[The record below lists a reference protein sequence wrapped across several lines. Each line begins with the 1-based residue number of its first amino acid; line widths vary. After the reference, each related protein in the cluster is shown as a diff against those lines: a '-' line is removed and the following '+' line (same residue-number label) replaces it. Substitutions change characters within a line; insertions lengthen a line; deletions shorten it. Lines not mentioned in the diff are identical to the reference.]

1 MPTLTRLAVLILLLW
16 SAGPLL
22 AQEGSAQ
29 LFDIRIS
36 QWDRALDEVAR
47 EVAQGDLTQRDRADL
62 RKRLGDLQKEI
73 AGATSDIDGALSPL
87 LRERDA
93 LGPPPEEGAPAEAPS
108 VVAERES
115 LNQSIAR
122 LEGRVKQADLLVQ
135 RARDL
140 DARLATLS
148 REARFEQLLDRWPLP
163 LAPATISRAVPE
175 LFRHFGAMAEAPGQ
189 WWLQLSPAQQQ
200 DALIYRF
207 LLVLVLAIAVGMV
220 ARRLLLHYFGRDPEI
235 AEPSYARRLV
245 GASVEALAN
254 GLIPA
259 LIFGGILS
267 RTTASDRLVTGLV
280 ADMVGIFCAVMIF
293 FVLVRAA
300 ARAGFSPDLP
310 AWRLVEFAPDNA
322 RVLARRIILL
332 AAVFGFDVFM
342 ADATSGLD
350 VSLELESFFNTVM
363 VAALAALLIALMPA
377 RLWAW
382 EATPEAEQAGE
393 DEKVPSASRLWIVL
407 RVAVVVIAIGSLL
420 AALLGYTGLGQRAIK
435 ATVVSGAVI
444 GGLYLLRG
452 LLREMIGGFLRSS
465 LVQDKLALKHPTRNL
480 FKFWTRALLDF
491 VVTLVT
497 FVLLLLIWGVPATD
511 LRNWV
516 RDAFEGIK
524 VGNVTISLGD
534 IFAGLVV
541 FAVALVLTRM
551 LQRVLTERVLPE
563 TNLDTGVQHSLAAGV
578 GYVGVALAAAIA
590 ISTIGLDLSNLA
602 IIAGA
607 LSVGIGFG
615 LQTVVNNF
623 VSGLILL
630 IERPIKVGDWIIAS
644 GHEGYVRRINVRAT
658 ELETFQRASVIIPN
672 SELISSSVINWTHKN
687 KLGRVEV
694 PVGVAYG
701 TDVDLVI
708 ETLMDCLR
716 ADERVL
722 NWPEP
727 FVLFQGFGDS
737 ALDFEAR
744 GFIADV
750 EWVVVIASDLRIAI
764 TRAFQEKGIEIP
776 FPQRDLHLKDID
788 KLTDALGGPP
798 ARPLGP
804 ETAPGP
810 APATRPPSRPVA
822 SETDGADGGD
832 GGGDT

>member
-1 MPTLTRLAVLILLLW
+1 MLAL
-16 SAGPLL
+16 AGPLQ
-22 AQEGSAQ
+22 AQDGSLQ
-29 LFDIRIS
+29 LFDVRLS
-36 QWDRALDEVAR
+36 QWGKSLDEILRDVD
-47 EVAQGDLTQRDRADL
+47 EGELTQRDRADL
-62 RKRLGDLQKEI
+62 RKRLSGLQRDV
-73 AGATSDIDGALSPL
+73 ASATSDIESALKPL
-87 LRERDA
+87 LREREA
-93 LGPPPEEGAPAEAPS
+93 LGPPPEEGEPAEAPS

-115 LNQSIAR
+115 LDQAISR
-122 LEGRVKQADLLVQ
+122 LEGRMKQADLLVQ

-140 DARLATLS
+140 DTRLAVLS

-163 LAPATISRAVPE
+163 LAPATIKRALPE
-175 LFRHFGAMAEAPGQ
+175 LLRHIGAMAEAPGQ
-189 WWLQLSPAQQQ
+189 WWVQLSPAQQQ
-200 DALIYRF
+200 DALIYRV
-207 LLVLVLAIAVGMV
+207 LLVLVLAIAIGMV
-220 ARRLLLHYFGRDPEI
+220 ARRLLLHFFGRDPEI

-259 LIFGGILS
+259 LIFGGILYRS
-267 RTTASDRLVTGLV
+267 LESDSLLTGLV
-280 ADMVGIFCAVMIF
+280 ADMVQDFCAVMIF
-293 FVLVRAA
+293 FVMVRAA
-300 ARAGFSPDLP
+300 ARAGFAPYQP
-310 AWRLVEFAPDNA
+310 AWRLVDFAPDNA
-322 RVLARRIILL
+322 RILARRIILL

-342 ADATSGLD
+342 SGATSGLD
-350 VSLELESFFNTVM
+350 VSLELESFFSTSMIAV
-363 VAALAALLIALMPA
+363 LAALLISLMPA

-382 EATPEAEQAGE
+382 EAAAEAEELGE
-393 DEKVPSASRLWIVL
+393 AEKVASASRLWIVL
-407 RVAVVVIAIGSLL
+407 RFAVVVIAVGSLV
-420 AALLGYTGLGQRAIK
+420 AALLGYTAIGERAIK
-435 ATVVSGAVI
+435 ALVVSGAVI

-452 LLREMIGGFLRSS
+452 LLREMIGAFLRSE

-480 FKFWTRALLDF
+480 FKFWTRALLDLL
-491 VVTLVT
+491 VTLVA
-497 FVLLLLIWGVPATD
+497 FVLLLLVWGVPAAD

-516 RDAFEGIK
+516 RDAVEGVK
-524 VGNVTISLGD
+524 VGNVTISLAD

-541 FAVALVLTRM
+541 FAVALILTRM
-551 LQRVLTERVLPE
+551 LQRVLTERVLPQ

-578 GYVGVALAAAIA
+578 GYVGVALAAALA

-602 IIAGA
+602 LIAGA

-615 LQTVVNNF
+615 LQNVVNNF

-644 GHEGYVRRINVRAT
+644 GHEGYVKRINVRAT

-708 ETLMDCLR
+708 ETLMEVLR
-716 ADERVL
+716 AEERVL

-744 GFIADV
+744 GFIGDV

-764 TRAFQEKGIEIP
+764 ARAFQEKGIEIP

-788 KLTDALGGPP
+788 TLATAIAGNGRDGAEGEETSTAAGLT
-798 ARPLGP
+798 
-804 ETAPGP
+804 PGP
-810 APATRPPSRPVA
+810 RRSTRAVP
-822 SETDGADGGD
+822 SETGAGEGGDGGD
-832 GGGDT
+832 GAGDS